1 MATTKIKAAV
11 QKAAVPKAAAL
22 KAVPL
27 QRVPPKE
34 AAAPA
39 ETPEKDTPETPDT
52 PLPLLDLSDA
62 AVKKLIRTAKK
73 RGYVTHD
80 QINSVLPS
88 EEVNSE
94 QIEDV
99 LSMFSEMGVNVV
111 ETEEASDDEEQREEP
126 EEEPESESGEL
137 VEVQQKVPAKAET
150 KEPTERTD
158 DPVRMYLRE
167 MGSVELLSREGEIAI
182 AKRIEAGREAMIAGL
197 CESPLTF
204 QAIIIWRDELN
215 EGKVFLR
222 DIIDLEATYAGPDAK
237 AMPAPVGPDGQP
249 IPAAGSAAGPAGLAQ
264 TPAPPAAP
272 PVAIPFKAAPERAN
286 GERGNGERGNGERGN
301 GERGNGERANGEEA
315 EPETPPGEAE

>member
-1 MATTKIKAAV
+1 MASKIKAA
-11 QKAAVPKAAAL
+11 QKEKEKEEAPE
-22 KAVPL
+22 
-27 QRVPPKE
+27 KE
-34 AAAPA
+34 A
-39 ETPEKDTPETPDT
+39 PEAPDT

-62 AVKKLIRTAKK
+62 AVKKLIRSAKK

-99 LSMFSEMGVNVV
+99 LAMFSEMGINVV
-111 ETEEASDDEEQREEP
+111 ETEEAEQ
-126 EEEPESESGEL
+126 EEEPKEEAEEAEGEL
-137 VEVQQKVPAKAET
+137 VEVSRAVPAKTEA
-150 KEPTERTD
+150 KEPAERTD

-204 QAIIIWRDELN
+204 QAVIIWRDELN
-215 EGKVFLR
+215 ENKIFLR

-237 AMPAPVGPDGQP
+237 MIPGQMIGP
-249 IPAAGSAAGPAGLAQ
+249 
-264 TPAPPAAP
+264 
-272 PVAIPFKAAPERAN
+272 
-286 GERGNGERGNGERGN
+286 
-301 GERGNGERANGEEA
+301 
-315 EPETPPGEAE
+315 